1 MSDQDSRTRSQSVA
15 DTLRERILA
24 GEFAP
29 GTRMQ
34 EIALAE
40 ELHVSRTPIREAL
53 RSLAEDGLLDYAA
66 NRGYRVR
73 EFTARDIV
81 ISFRVR
87 AAMEGL
93 GCRLL
98 AEQGLSEQQL
108 QHLDVILQRGDELL
122 ANGDYAANEYAMWR
136 ELNRSFHVA
145 LLKFADSVLLKK
157 IARDA
162 MTLPIVNHGAFHW
175 YRPEDFRRSHE
186 QHHMI
191 VKSIREHDGERAE
204 WWMREHIRAAGEIVA
219 KHL

>member
-1 MSDQDSRTRSQSVA
+1 MSEQNTQTRSQSVA
-15 DTLRERILA
+15 DILRERILA

-40 ELHVSRTPIREAL
+40 DLHVSRTPIREAL

-73 EFTARDIV
+73 QFTARDIV

-98 AEQGLSEQQL
+98 AEQGLSEEQL
-108 QHLDVILQRGDELL
+108 QRLDAILRHGDELL
-122 ANGDYAANEYAMWR
+122 ASGDYAKDDYAAWR
-136 ELNRSFHVA
+136 GLNSSFHIA
-145 LLKFADSVLLKK
+145 LLKFADSALLKK

-175 YRPEDFRRSHE
+175 YQPDDFRRSHE

-219 KHL
+219 RHL